1 MIPRPIARSVSEPV
15 RGRPPTVAA
24 RVCVFR
30 DEAGAALE
38 GAGAG
43 DADGSAEGSAL
54 GEGDALG
61 DVVGAAEGSALGIG
75 AGVCP
80 PRRVSP
86 MISGL
91 WSEER

>member
-1 MIPRPIARSVSEPV
+1 MPIAGPASAPV
-15 RGRPPTVAA
+15 CARPPTVAA

-54 GEGDALG
+54 GEGAALG
-61 DVVGAAEGSALGIG
+61 NVVGAAEGSALGIG
-75 AGVCP
+75 AGAGASP

-86 MISGL
+86 ISSGL